1 MATAARHS
9 IDMWG
14 PRRVTTLREARL
26 RTGLVHIVRL
36 LFTVGAVLSAG
47 LLIGPAVQHAISS
60 SAPRYTAPALA
71 VTMINPRFT
80 DSDAN
85 GKPYVITADTARRRR
100 EDVSVID
107 LVNPKLEDSLATSV
121 RAREGVFHRNDQ
133 ILDLVGDVVMLD
145 AAGYTFTADSARIYV
160 RENRVEGQ
168 TPLYGVGP
176 VGEVRADGYEV
187 LDDGDR
193 IVLTGNVW
201 TRFNARRP
209 RASQGTGR

>member
-1 MATAARHS
+1 MTTGAGHS

-14 PRRVTTLREARL
+14 PRRTTTLREARR
-26 RTGLVHIVRL
+26 RTALVHIVRL
-36 LFTVGAVLSAG
+36 LFTIGAVLAAG

-60 SAPRYTAPALA
+60 GAPRYTAPALA
-71 VTMINPRFT
+71 VTMINPRFE
-80 DSDAN
+80 DRDAN

-100 EDVSVID
+100 EDVTVID

-133 ILDLVGDVVMLD
+133 ILDLVGDVVMVD
-145 AAGYTFTADSARIYV
+145 AAGYTFTADTARIYV

-168 TPLYGVGP
+168 SPLYGVGP

-201 TRFNARRP
+201 TRFRSARERG
-209 RASQGTGR
+209 QGRTQ